1 MLGTLRMIQETCTFK
16 RTYFT
21 LESFN
26 ICILGT
32 ASLMLCYFRPQN
44 IYRAKFT
51 FFLTSM
57 ASHVVVE
64 RLLANTQFLAFSASF
79 LLFVMV
85 YHDMSFHFVWGN
97 SGPTVLASH
106 LVQNLSKRCVSPHW
120 KKTYYFGFHFPRKV
134 RQSLVLLH
142 GSDTSCNPA
151 KSWNGHFPSY
161 WASQSWNGHPNP
173 TLDIKIGQNVLL
185 WEN

>member
-1 MLGTLRMIQETCTFK
+1 MLGTLGMIQETCTFK
-16 RTYFT
+16 RTYLT

-64 RLLANTQFLAFSASF
+64 QFLANTQFLAFSTSF

-85 YHDMSFHFVWGN
+85 YHDMSFHFVWGH

-120 KKTYYFGFHFPRKV
+120 KKTYYFGFHLPFKMG
-134 RQSLVLLH
+134 QSLVQLRSA
-142 GSDTSCNPA
+142 GIVSA
-151 KSWNGHFPSY
+151 PSPRTE
-161 WASQSWNGHPNP
+161 AAM
-173 TLDIKIGQNVLL
+173 
-185 WEN
+185 